1 MTMNKVLIETEL
13 FERLRRA
20 MDIIE
25 KNPQTAAEVS
35 VLFKEFVESVEEI
48 TVELEEMPDVLMAET
63 LRELF
68 LISCM
73 E

>member
-1 MTMNKVLIETEL
+1 MSKIMIETEL
-13 FERLRRA
+13 FERLRKA

-25 KNPQTAAEVS
+25 ENPQTAAEVS
-35 VLFKEFVESVEEI
+35 GLFKEFVESMEEI
-48 TVELEEMPDVLMAET
+48 TIELGEIPDALIAET

-73 E
+73 K

>member
-1 MTMNKVLIETEL
+1 MNKVLIETEL

-35 VLFKEFVESVEEI
+35 WLFEEFVKSMEEI
-48 TVELEEMPDVLMAET
+48 AIELEEMPDVLMAKT
-63 LRELF
+63 LGELF